1 MSEIIQLSAMSYGS
15 EAIGRMSSG
24 KTVFVEGG
32 VPGDVVAC
40 SITCEKSS
48 FARARIEKIVE
59 PSIYRVVARSPYDE
73 LCGSASWQ
81 HIAYEQQ
88 CALKRSNII
97 AQLER
102 IGKISPDKA
111 KSVVCETL
119 PSKRIWEY
127 RNKIELAVRF
137 DRTNGISVGYTNPQT
152 GEVVENPVSL
162 LVEPP
167 LQKAARALQGVLRFA
182 LGKTD
187 YGMHRISM
195 RYSRRTRSFEVA
207 LWCKPGSFPR
217 NFVAKALN
225 DSLHCSSVVRVLS
238 NPQTPRVIKG
248 IEVLAGKGYWH
259 EQLICAGETF
269 DFYTQ
274 APAFF
279 QVNTHQAGC
288 LVQQVLDALGDIDG
302 ARVADLYAGGG
313 TFSIPLAA
321 AGAQVF
327 AVESVGAS
335 VRDLRRNALE
345 NCVDVDVCGG
355 DAARELA
362 ALGADGS
369 AYAGSGSGA
378 DCCEDCSTG
387 SGANS
392 ADSGVKTAG
401 LLRTAGAARIGH
413 VAGTACTAHVAGT
426 ARTAYVAGAARIAR
440 AHAALDALVVDPPR
454 AGLAVSVPADIV
466 KSGAQRMVYVS
477 CDPAT
482 LARDIARLQDCG
494 MQLECVQ
501 PVDMFPQTFRIECV
515 CLMSKA

>member
-48 FARARIEKIVE
+48 FARARIERIVQ
-59 PSIYRVVARSPYDE
+59 PSMYRVVARSPYDE

-137 DRTNGISVGYTNPQT
+137 DRTHGISVGYTNPQT
-152 GEVVENPVSL
+152 GEVVENPMSL

-225 DSLHCSSVVRVLS
+225 DSLQCSSVVRVLS

-501 PVDMFPQTFRIECV
+501 PVDMFPQTFRVECV

>member
-1 MSEIIQLSAMSYGS
+1 MSEIIQLHAMSYGS

-32 VPGDVVAC
+32 VPGDVVEC

-48 FARARIEKIVE
+48 FARARIERIVQ
-59 PSIYRVVARSPYDE
+59 PSAHRVAATSPYDE

-81 HIAYEQQ
+81 HIAYQQQ
-88 CALKRSNII
+88 CSLKRSNII

-102 IGKISPDKA
+102 IGKIPPDA
-111 KSVVCETL
+111 AARLVRETL
-119 PSKRIWEY
+119 PSKRVWEY
-127 RNKIELAVRF
+127 RNKIELAVHF
-137 DRTNGISVGYTNPQT
+137 DCTHGISVGYTNPQT
-152 GEVVENPVSL
+152 GEVVENPTSL

-167 LQKAARALQGVLRFA
+167 LQKAAGALQGVLRFA

-225 DSLHCSSVVRVLS
+225 DSLHCSSIVRVLS
-238 NPQTPRVIKG
+238 NPQTPRAVKG

-259 EQLICAGETF
+259 EQLICADETF

-288 LVQQVLDALGDIDG
+288 LIQQVLDALGDIDG

-362 ALGADGS
+362 ALGAH
-369 AYAGSGSGA
+369 
-378 DCCEDCSTG
+378 TG
-387 SGANS
+387 VERSANS
-392 ADSGVKTAG
+392 ANSANSGAKTAG
-401 LLRTAGAARIGH
+401 VRR
-413 VAGTACTAHVAGT
+413 VAGV
-426 ARTAYVAGAARIAR
+426 RR

-454 AGLAVSVPADIV
+454 AGLAASVPADIV

-501 PVDMFPQTFRIECV
+501 PVDMFPQTFRVECV

>member
-59 PSIYRVVARSPYDE
+59 PSMYRVVARSPYDE

-137 DRTNGISVGYTNPQT
+137 DRTHGISVGYTNPQT

-187 YGMHRISM
+187 YGMHRVSM

-259 EQLICAGETF
+259 EQLICAGETL

-321 AGAQVF
+321 AGAQVV

-369 AYAGSGSGA
+369 AYAGACSGA

-387 SGANS
+387 SGTNS

-401 LLRTAGAARIGH
+401 VLRTAGAVR
-413 VAGTACTAHVAGT
+413 TAYVAGT
-426 ARTAYVAGAARIAR
+426 ARTTHVAGTVRTAHVAGAAR
-440 AHAALDALVVDPPR
+440 AHTALDALVVDPPR
-454 AGLAVSVPADIV
+454 AGLAASVPADIV

-501 PVDMFPQTFRIECV
+501 PVDMFPQTFRVECV

>member
-40 SITCEKSS
+40 SITCEKPS
-48 FARARIEKIVE
+48 FARARIERIVQ
-59 PSIYRVVARSPYDE
+59 PSMYRVAARSPYDD

-137 DRTNGISVGYTNPQT
+137 DRTHGISVGYTNPQT

-362 ALGADGS
+362 ALGANTGAERNAESSAESSADRNAESS
-369 AYAGSGSGA
+369 AY
-378 DCCEDCSTG
+378 CSTE
-387 SGANS
+387 SS
-392 ADSGVKTAG
+392 ADRSANSGVKTADERHASG
-401 LLRTAGAARIGH
+401 VRSGDGVRC
-413 VAGTACTAHVAGT
+413 VAGVQHVSGEMCAP
-426 ARTAYVAGAARIAR
+426 
-440 AHAALDALVVDPPR
+440 AALDALVVDPPR
-454 AGLAVSVPADIV
+454 AGLAASVPADIV

-494 MQLECVQ
+494 MQLERVQ
-501 PVDMFPQTFRIECV
+501 PVDMFPQTFRVECV

>member
-1 MSEIIQLSAMSYGS
+1 MSEIIQLSAMSYGF

-59 PSIYRVVARSPYDE
+59 PSMYRVVARSPYDE

-119 PSKRIWEY
+119 PSKRVWEY
-127 RNKIELAVRF
+127 RNKIELAVHF
-137 DRTNGISVGYTNPQT
+137 DRTHGISVGYTNPQT
-152 GEVVENPVSL
+152 GEVVENPTSL

-167 LQKAARALQGVLRFA
+167 LQKAARALQGVLRFS

-207 LWCKPGSFPR
+207 LWCKPGPFPR

-345 NCVDVDVCGG
+345 NGVDVDVCGG

-369 AYAGSGSGA
+369 AYVGARSGA
-378 DCCEDCSTG
+378 DNADS
-387 SGANS
+387 SANNANNANS
-392 ADSGVKTAG
+392 DVEKAGV
-401 LLRTAGAARIGH
+401 LRTAGAVR
-413 VAGTACTAHVAGT
+413 TAHVAGV
-426 ARTAYVAGAARIAR
+426 ARTAHVAGAARTAHVAGAAR

-454 AGLAVSVPADIV
+454 AGLAASVPADIV
-466 KSGAQRMVYVS
+466 KSGVQRMVYVS

-482 LARDIARLQDCG
+482 LARDIARLHDCG
-494 MQLECVQ
+494 MQLEYVQ
-501 PVDMFPQTFRIECV
+501 PVDMFPQTFRVECV

>member
-1 MSEIIQLSAMSYGS
+1 MSEIIQLHAMSYGS

-32 VPGDVVAC
+32 VPGDVVEC

-48 FARARIEKIVE
+48 FARARIERIVQ
-59 PSIYRVVARSPYDE
+59 PSAHRVATTSPYDE

-81 HIAYEQQ
+81 HIAYQQQ
-88 CALKRSNII
+88 CSLKRSNII

-102 IGKISPDKA
+102 IGKIPPDSA
-111 KSVVCETL
+111 ARLVRETL
-119 PSKRIWEY
+119 PSKRVWEY
-127 RNKIELAVRF
+127 RNKIELAVHF
-137 DRTNGISVGYTNPQT
+137 DRTHGISVGYTNPQT
-152 GEVVENPVSL
+152 GEVVENPRSL

-167 LQKAARALQGVLRFA
+167 LQKAAGALQGALRFA

-225 DSLHCSSVVRVLS
+225 DSLHCSSIVRVLS

-259 EQLICAGETF
+259 EQLICADETF

-362 ALGADGS
+362 ALGAN
-369 AYAGSGSGA
+369 
-378 DCCEDCSTG
+378 TG
-387 SGANS
+387 VERSANS
-392 ADSGVKTAG
+392 ANSGAKTAG
-401 LLRTAGAARIGH
+401 VQR
-413 VAGTACTAHVAGT
+413 
-426 ARTAYVAGAARIAR
+426 VAGARR

-454 AGLAVSVPADIV
+454 AGLAPSVPADIV

-482 LARDIARLQDCG
+482 LARDIARLQACG

-501 PVDMFPQTFRIECV
+501 PVDMFPQTFRVECV

>member
-1 MSEIIQLSAMSYGS
+1 
-15 EAIGRMSSG
+15 
-24 KTVFVEGG
+24 
-32 VPGDVVAC
+32 
-40 SITCEKSS
+40 
-48 FARARIEKIVE
+48 
-59 PSIYRVVARSPYDE
+59 
-73 LCGSASWQ
+73 
-81 HIAYEQQ
+81 
-88 CALKRSNII
+88 
-97 AQLER
+97 
-102 IGKISPDKA
+102 
-111 KSVVCETL
+111 
-119 PSKRIWEY
+119 
-127 RNKIELAVRF
+127 
-137 DRTNGISVGYTNPQT
+137 
-152 GEVVENPVSL
+152 
-162 LVEPP
+162 
-167 LQKAARALQGVLRFA
+167 
-182 LGKTD
+182 
-187 YGMHRISM
+187 MHRVSM

-225 DSLHCSSVVRVLS
+225 DSLDCSSVVRVLS

-288 LVQQVLDALGDIDG
+288 LVQQVLDALGDVDG

-362 ALGADGS
+362 ALSADGS

-378 DCCEDCSTG
+378 DCCEDCSMG
-387 SGANS
+387 SGTNS

-401 LLRTAGAARIGH
+401 VSRTASAVRTAYIAGAARS
-413 VAGTACTAHVAGT
+413 AHVPGT
-426 ARTAYVAGAARIAR
+426 ARTAR

-454 AGLAVSVPADIV
+454 AGLAASVPADIV
-466 KSGAQRMVYVS
+466 KSGVQRMVYVS

-494 MQLECVQ
+494 MQLERVQ
-501 PVDMFPQTFRIECV
+501 PVDMFPQTFRVECV

>member
-40 SITCEKSS
+40 SVTCEKSS

-59 PSIYRVVARSPYDE
+59 PSMYRVAARSPYDE

-137 DRTNGISVGYTNPQT
+137 DRTHGISVGYTNPQT

-288 LVQQVLDALGDIDG
+288 LVQQVLDALGDVDG

-362 ALGADGS
+362 ALSADGS

-378 DCCEDCSTG
+378 DCCEDCSMG
-387 SGANS
+387 SGTNS

-401 LLRTAGAARIGH
+401 VSRTASAVRTAYIAGAARS
-413 VAGTACTAHVAGT
+413 AHVPGT
-426 ARTAYVAGAARIAR
+426 ARTAR

-454 AGLAVSVPADIV
+454 AGLAASVPADIV
-466 KSGAQRMVYVS
+466 KSGVQRMVYVS

-494 MQLECVQ
+494 MQLERVQ
-501 PVDMFPQTFRIECV
+501 PVDMFPQTFRVECV

>member
-40 SITCEKSS
+40 SITCEKPS
-48 FARARIEKIVE
+48 FARARIERIVH
-59 PSIYRVVARSPYDE
+59 PSMYRVATTSQYDK

-137 DRTNGISVGYTNPQT
+137 DRTHGISVGYTNPQT
-152 GEVVENPVSL
+152 GEVVENPTSL

-369 AYAGSGSGA
+369 AYVEACSGA
-378 DCCEDCSTG
+378 DNADS
-387 SGANS
+387 SANSVNNANS
-392 ADSGVKTAG
+392 ANNANSGMETAG
-401 LLRTAGAARIGH
+401 VLRTVGAAR
-413 VAGTACTAHVAGT
+413 TAHVAG
-426 ARTAYVAGAARIAR
+426 AAR

-454 AGLAVSVPADIV
+454 AGLAASVPADIV
-466 KSGAQRMVYVS
+466 KSGAHRMVYVS

-494 MQLECVQ
+494 MQLERVQ
-501 PVDMFPQTFRIECV
+501 PVDMFPQTFCIECV

>member
-59 PSIYRVVARSPYDE
+59 PSMYRVVARSPYDE

-127 RNKIELAVRF
+127 RNKIELAVHF
-137 DRTNGISVGYTNPQT
+137 DRTHGISVGYTNPQT
-152 GEVVENPVSL
+152 GEVVENPMSL

-225 DSLHCSSVVRVLS
+225 DSLQCSSVVRVLS

-313 TFSIPLAA
+313 TFSIPLSA

>member
-1 MSEIIQLSAMSYGS
+1 MSEIIQLHAMSYGS

-32 VPGDVVAC
+32 VPGDVVEC

-48 FARARIEKIVE
+48 FARARIERIVQ
-59 PSIYRVVARSPYDE
+59 PSAHRVATTSPYDE

-81 HIAYEQQ
+81 HIAYQQQ
-88 CALKRSNII
+88 CSLKRSNII

-102 IGKISPDKA
+102 IGKIPPDSA
-111 KSVVCETL
+111 AQLVRETL
-119 PSKRIWEY
+119 PSKRVWEY
-127 RNKIELAVRF
+127 RNKIELAVHF
-137 DRTNGISVGYTNPQT
+137 DCTHGISVGYTNPQT
-152 GEVVENPVSL
+152 GEVVENPRSL

-167 LQKAARALQGVLRFA
+167 LQKAAGALQGVLRFS

-187 YGMHRISM
+187 YGLHRISM

-207 LWCKPGSFPR
+207 LWCKPGAFPR

-225 DSLHCSSVVRVLS
+225 DSLHCSSIVRVLS

-259 EQLICAGETF
+259 EQLICADETF

-345 NCVDVDVCGG
+345 NGVDVDVCGG

-362 ALGADGS
+362 ALGAN
-369 AYAGSGSGA
+369 
-378 DCCEDCSTG
+378 TG
-387 SGANS
+387 VERSANS
-392 ADSGVKTAG
+392 ANSGAKTAG
-401 LLRTAGAARIGH
+401 AR
-413 VAGTACTAHVAGT
+413 
-426 ARTAYVAGAARIAR
+426 R

-454 AGLAVSVPADIV
+454 AGLAASVPADIV

-501 PVDMFPQTFRIECV
+501 PVDMFPQTFRVECV

>member
-1 MSEIIQLSAMSYGS
+1 MQ
-15 EAIGRMSSG
+15 
-24 KTVFVEGG
+24 
-32 VPGDVVAC
+32 PG
-40 SITCEKSS
+40 
-48 FARARIEKIVE
+48 
-59 PSIYRVVARSPYDE
+59 P
-73 LCGSASWQ
+73 
-81 HIAYEQQ
+81 
-88 CALKRSNII
+88 
-97 AQLER
+97 
-102 IGKISPDKA
+102 
-111 KSVVCETL
+111 
-119 PSKRIWEY
+119 
-127 RNKIELAVRF
+127 
-137 DRTNGISVGYTNPQT
+137 
-152 GEVVENPVSL
+152 
-162 LVEPP
+162 
-167 LQKAARALQGVLRFA
+167 
-182 LGKTD
+182 
-187 YGMHRISM
+187 
-195 RYSRRTRSFEVA
+195 
-207 LWCKPGSFPR
+207 FPR

-369 AYAGSGSGA
+369 AYAGACSGA
-378 DCCEDCSTG
+378 DNADS
-387 SGANS
+387 SANS
-392 ADSGVKTAG
+392 ANNTNSANNANSGVETAG
-401 LLRTAGAARIGH
+401 VLRTVGAAR
-413 VAGTACTAHVAGT
+413 TAHVAG
-426 ARTAYVAGAARIAR
+426 AAR

-454 AGLAVSVPADIV
+454 AGLAASVPADIV

>member
-1 MSEIIQLSAMSYGS
+1 MSEIIQLHAMSYGS

-32 VPGDVVAC
+32 VPGDVVEC

-48 FARARIEKIVE
+48 FARARIERIVQ
-59 PSIYRVVARSPYDE
+59 PSAHRVATTSPYDE

-81 HIAYEQQ
+81 HIAYQQQ
-88 CALKRSNII
+88 CSLKRSNII

-102 IGKISPDKA
+102 IGKIPPDSA
-111 KSVVCETL
+111 AQLVRETL
-119 PSKRIWEY
+119 PSKRVWEY
-127 RNKIELAVRF
+127 RNKIELAVHF
-137 DRTNGISVGYTNPQT
+137 DCTHGISVGYTNPQT
-152 GEVVENPVSL
+152 GEVVENPRSL

-167 LQKAARALQGVLRFA
+167 LQKAAGALQGVLRFA

-225 DSLHCSSVVRVLS
+225 DSLHCSSIVRVLS

-259 EQLICAGETF
+259 EQLICADETF

-288 LVQQVLDALGDIDG
+288 LVQQVLDTLGDIDG

-345 NCVDVDVCGG
+345 NGVDVDVCGG

-362 ALGADGS
+362 ALGAN
-369 AYAGSGSGA
+369 
-378 DCCEDCSTG
+378 TG
-387 SGANS
+387 VEHSANS
-392 ADSGVKTAG
+392 ANSANSGAKTAG
-401 LLRTAGAARIGH
+401 VRR
-413 VAGTACTAHVAGT
+413 VAGV
-426 ARTAYVAGAARIAR
+426 RR

-454 AGLAVSVPADIV
+454 AGLAASVPADIV

-501 PVDMFPQTFRIECV
+501 PVDMFPQTFRVECV

>member
-40 SITCEKSS
+40 SITCEKPS
-48 FARARIEKIVE
+48 FARARIERIVQ
-59 PSIYRVVARSPYDE
+59 PSMYRVAARSPYDE

-137 DRTNGISVGYTNPQT
+137 DRTHGISVGYTNPQT
-152 GEVVENPVSL
+152 GEVVENPTSL

-187 YGMHRISM
+187 YGMHRVSM

-321 AGAQVF
+321 AGAQVV

-369 AYAGSGSGA
+369 GA
-378 DCCEDCSTG
+378 DNADS
-387 SGANS
+387 SANSVNNANS
-392 ADSGVKTAG
+392 ANNANSGMETAG
-401 LLRTAGAARIGH
+401 VLRTVGAAR
-413 VAGTACTAHVAGT
+413 TAHVAG
-426 ARTAYVAGAARIAR
+426 AAR

-454 AGLAVSVPADIV
+454 SGLAASVPADIV
-466 KSGAQRMVYVS
+466 KSGAHRMVYVS

-494 MQLECVQ
+494 MQLERVQ

>member
-24 KTVFVEGG
+24 KAVFVEGG

-40 SITCEKSS
+40 SITCEKPS
-48 FARARIEKIVE
+48 FARACIERIVQ
-59 PSIYRVVARSPYDE
+59 PSTYRVATTSQYDK

-102 IGKISPDKA
+102 IGKLSPDKA
-111 KSVVCETL
+111 KSVVRETL

-137 DRTNGISVGYTNPQT
+137 DRTHGISVGYTNPQT
-152 GEVVENPVSL
+152 GEVVANPMSL

-182 LGKTD
+182 LGKSD

-369 AYAGSGSGA
+369 AYVGARSGA

-387 SGANS
+387 SGTNS

-401 LLRTAGAARIGH
+401 VLRTVGAAR
-413 VAGTACTAHVAGT
+413 TAYVAGT
-426 ARTAYVAGAARIAR
+426 ARTAHVAGAARIAHVAGAAR

-454 AGLAVSVPADIV
+454 AGLAASVPADIV

-494 MQLECVQ
+494 MQLERVQ
-501 PVDMFPQTFRIECV
+501 PVDMFPQTFRVECV

>member
-1 MSEIIQLSAMSYGS
+1 MSEIIQLHAMSYGS

-32 VPGDVVAC
+32 VPGDVVEC

-48 FARARIEKIVE
+48 FARARIERIVQ
-59 PSIYRVVARSPYDE
+59 PSAHRVATTSPYDE

-81 HIAYEQQ
+81 HIAYQQQ
-88 CALKRSNII
+88 CSLKRSNII

-102 IGKISPDKA
+102 IGKIPPDSA
-111 KSVVCETL
+111 AQLVRETL
-119 PSKRIWEY
+119 PSKRVWEY
-127 RNKIELAVRF
+127 RNKIELAVHF
-137 DRTNGISVGYTNPQT
+137 DRTHGISVGYTNPQT
-152 GEVVENPVSL
+152 GEVVENPRSL

-167 LQKAARALQGVLRFA
+167 LQKAAGALQGVLRFS

-225 DSLHCSSVVRVLS
+225 DSLHCSSIVRVLS

-259 EQLICAGETF
+259 EQLICADETF

-288 LVQQVLDALGDIDG
+288 LVQQVLDVLGDIDG

-345 NCVDVDVCGG
+345 NGVDVDVCGG
-355 DAARELA
+355 DAARELV
-362 ALGADGS
+362 ALGAN
-369 AYAGSGSGA
+369 
-378 DCCEDCSTG
+378 TG
-387 SGANS
+387 VEHSANS
-392 ADSGVKTAG
+392 ANSANSGAKTAG
-401 LLRTAGAARIGH
+401 VRR
-413 VAGTACTAHVAGT
+413 VAGV
-426 ARTAYVAGAARIAR
+426 RR

-454 AGLAVSVPADIV
+454 AGLAASVPADIV

-482 LARDIARLQDCG
+482 LARDIARLQACG

-501 PVDMFPQTFRIECV
+501 PVDMFPQTFRVECV

>member
-59 PSIYRVVARSPYDE
+59 PSMYRVVARSPYDE

-137 DRTNGISVGYTNPQT
+137 DRTHGISVGYTNPQT

-321 AGAQVF
+321 AGAQVV

-369 AYAGSGSGA
+369 AYVEACSGA
-378 DCCEDCSTG
+378 DNADS
-387 SGANS
+387 SANSVNNANS
-392 ADSGVKTAG
+392 ANNANSGMETAG
-401 LLRTAGAARIGH
+401 VLRTVGAAR
-413 VAGTACTAHVAGT
+413 TAHVAG
-426 ARTAYVAGAARIAR
+426 AAR

-454 AGLAVSVPADIV
+454 AGLAASVPADIV

-501 PVDMFPQTFRIECV
+501 PVDMFPQTFRVECV

>member
-1 MSEIIQLSAMSYGS
+1 MSEIIQLHAMSYGS

-32 VPGDVVAC
+32 VPGDVVEC

-48 FARARIEKIVE
+48 FARARIERIVQ
-59 PSIYRVVARSPYDE
+59 PSAHRVATTSPYDE

-81 HIAYEQQ
+81 HIAYQQQ
-88 CALKRSNII
+88 CSLKRSNII

-102 IGKISPDKA
+102 IGKIPPDSA
-111 KSVVCETL
+111 ARLVRETL
-119 PSKRIWEY
+119 PSKRVWEY
-127 RNKIELAVRF
+127 RNKIELAVHF
-137 DRTNGISVGYTNPQT
+137 DCTHGISVGYTNPQT
-152 GEVVENPVSL
+152 GEVVENPRSL

-167 LQKAARALQGVLRFA
+167 LQKAAGALQGVLRFA

-225 DSLHCSSVVRVLS
+225 DSLHCSSIVRVLS

-259 EQLICAGETF
+259 EQLICADETF

-362 ALGADGS
+362 ALGAHTGAERRTESSGDGS
-369 AYAGSGSGA
+369 TESSADRSANSGA
-378 DCCEDCSTG
+378 
-387 SGANS
+387 
-392 ADSGVKTAG
+392 KTAG
-401 LLRTAGAARIGH
+401 AR
-413 VAGTACTAHVAGT
+413 
-426 ARTAYVAGAARIAR
+426 R

-454 AGLAVSVPADIV
+454 AGLAPSVPADIV

-501 PVDMFPQTFRIECV
+501 PVDMFPQTFRVECV

>member
-1 MSEIIQLSAMSYGS
+1 MSEIIQLHAMSYGS

-32 VPGDVVAC
+32 VPGDVVEC

-48 FARARIEKIVE
+48 FARARIERIVQ
-59 PSIYRVVARSPYDE
+59 PSAHRVATTSPYDE

-81 HIAYEQQ
+81 HIAYQQQ
-88 CALKRSNII
+88 CSLKRSNII

-102 IGKISPDKA
+102 IGKIPPDSA
-111 KSVVCETL
+111 AQLVRETL
-119 PSKRIWEY
+119 PSKRVWEY
-127 RNKIELAVRF
+127 RNKIELAVHF
-137 DRTNGISVGYTNPQT
+137 DCTHGISVGYTNPQT
-152 GEVVENPVSL
+152 GEVVENPRSL

-167 LQKAARALQGVLRFA
+167 LQKAAGALQGVLRFA

-225 DSLHCSSVVRVLS
+225 DSLHCSSIVRVLS

-259 EQLICAGETF
+259 EQLICADETF

-288 LVQQVLDALGDIDG
+288 LVQQVLDTLGDIDG

-335 VRDLRRNALE
+335 VRDLRRNAFE
-345 NCVDVDVCGG
+345 NGVDVDVCGG

-362 ALGADGS
+362 ALGAN
-369 AYAGSGSGA
+369 
-378 DCCEDCSTG
+378 TG
-387 SGANS
+387 VEHSANS
-392 ADSGVKTAG
+392 ANSANSGAKTAG
-401 LLRTAGAARIGH
+401 VRR
-413 VAGTACTAHVAGT
+413 VAGV
-426 ARTAYVAGAARIAR
+426 RR

-454 AGLAVSVPADIV
+454 AGLAASVPADIV

-501 PVDMFPQTFRIECV
+501 PVDMFPQTFRVETIA
-515 CLMSKA
+515 LLSRA

>member
-1 MSEIIQLSAMSYGS
+1 MSEIIQLHAMSYGS

-32 VPGDVVAC
+32 VPGDVVEC

-48 FARARIEKIVE
+48 FARARIERIVQ
-59 PSIYRVVARSPYDE
+59 PSAHRVATTSPYDE

-81 HIAYEQQ
+81 HIAYQQQ
-88 CALKRSNII
+88 CSLKRSNII

-102 IGKISPDKA
+102 IGKIPPDSA
-111 KSVVCETL
+111 AQLVRETL
-119 PSKRIWEY
+119 PSKRVWEY
-127 RNKIELAVRF
+127 RNKIELAVHF
-137 DRTNGISVGYTNPQT
+137 DCVQGITVGYTNPQT
-152 GEVVENPVSL
+152 GNVVENPASM

-167 LQKAARALQGVLRFA
+167 LQKAAGALQGVLRFA

-187 YGMHRISM
+187 YGLHRISM

-217 NFVAKALN
+217 NFVAKVLN
-225 DSLHCSSVVRVLS
+225 DSLHCSSIVRVLS

-259 EQLICAGETF
+259 EQLICADETF

-345 NCVDVDVCGG
+345 NGVDVDVCGG

-362 ALGADGS
+362 ALGAN
-369 AYAGSGSGA
+369 
-378 DCCEDCSTG
+378 TG
-387 SGANS
+387 VEHSANS
-392 ADSGVKTAG
+392 ANSANSGAKTAG
-401 LLRTAGAARIGH
+401 VRR
-413 VAGTACTAHVAGT
+413 VAGV
-426 ARTAYVAGAARIAR
+426 RR

-454 AGLAVSVPADIV
+454 AGLAASVPADIV

-501 PVDMFPQTFRIECV
+501 PVDMFPQTFRVECV

>member
-137 DRTNGISVGYTNPQT
+137 DRTHGISVGYTNPQT

-369 AYAGSGSGA
+369 AYVGACGGA
-378 DCCEDCSTG
+378 DCCEDCITG
-387 SGANS
+387 SGTNS
-392 ADSGVKTAG
+392 VDSGVKTAG

-454 AGLAVSVPADIV
+454 AGLAASVPADIV

-501 PVDMFPQTFRIECV
+501 PVDMFPQTFRVECV